1 MKINGYQIMNSSFSQ
16 IKLFQNG
23 KESQLQSKK
32 NVDDS
37 FTNRDSVVIFSL
49 GKCRNNQ
56 IKNLMGQKQLLLE
69 RKEGLINSTLEKG
82 YDVTSIQDILNLCNH
97 QRKIINRK
105 QNRKW
110 NKKKFLIL

>member
-49 GKCRNNQ
+49 GK
-56 IKNLMGQKQLLLE
+56 
-69 RKEGLINSTLEKG
+69 
-82 YDVTSIQDILNLCNH
+82 
-97 QRKIINRK
+97 
-105 QNRKW
+105 
-110 NKKKFLIL
+110 

>member
-1 MKINGYQIMNSSFSQ
+1 MKINGYQIMNRSFSQ

-37 FTNRDSVVIFSL
+37 FTNRDSVLISSF
-49 GKCRNNQ
+49 GKCHNNQ

-69 RKEGLINSTLEKG
+69 RKEELINSTLEKG
-82 YDVTSIQDILNLCNH
+82 YDVTSIQDILDSYEEQLKELD
-97 QRKIINRK
+97 QQISQEIAK
-105 QNRKW
+105 QNEK
-110 NKKKFLIL
+110 